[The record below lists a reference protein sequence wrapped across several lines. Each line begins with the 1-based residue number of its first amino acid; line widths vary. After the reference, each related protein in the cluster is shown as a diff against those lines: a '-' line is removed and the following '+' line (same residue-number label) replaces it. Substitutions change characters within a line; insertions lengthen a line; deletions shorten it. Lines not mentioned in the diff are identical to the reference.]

1 MGKRSYMIVAIILA
15 VIAASELY
23 AEEPEVFKLGL
34 MSSFIEPFTSV
45 AETQKKGVLLKVGQ
59 INRSGGL
66 NMPWGKAKVETVIKD
81 DKADIPTGVALF
93 KDMVGKDGIHAL
105 IGLTYNPLMAAINH
119 ECKTSPILFLPA
131 CVPASDSF
139 RKGNPAEGMF
149 SVAFTPWSIGY
160 LAGGCTIKTLA
171 KKNIYFLSRSDSWGG
186 STLEGL
192 KKASETFG
200 GKIVGVSETEK
211 GTQDYIPVLNTVK
224 TASPDAFLS
233 CAFGSDAVMNLK
245 QAHELGLYGKMLIFS
260 TWITN
265 VVASQIPDNALKDLY
280 ALTYY
285 YYGLENFDDREL
297 AKSAKKFTED
307 HIAMWKEPPDAYG
320 AIAYM
325 AADILFQA
333 VEKAGSFEVGT
344 VRGVIA
350 KSHFS
355 TIKGNVYFR
364 EDHQMVSKYMAFLVH
379 GKAAD
384 EKKTTSD
391 IFDVVG
397 YFGGEESLPSLK
409 SLGY

>member
-1 MGKRSYMIVAIILA
+1 MKKESCIIIFVVS
-15 VIAASELY
+15 VIITASALY
-23 AEEPEVFKLGL
+23 AEEPKIFRLGV
-34 MSSFIEPFTSV
+34 MSSFTGTFASV

-59 INRSGGL
+59 INSAGGL
-66 NMPWGKAKVETVIKD
+66 NMPWGKVKIETVIRD

-93 KDMVGKDGIHAL
+93 KEMVGKDGIHAL
-105 IGLTYNPLMAAINH
+105 IGLTYNPLVAAINH
-119 ECKTSPILFLPA
+119 ECKTSPTLFLPA

-139 RKGNPAEGMF
+139 RKGNPADGTF

-160 LAGGCTIKTLA
+160 LAGGCAIKTLA
-171 KKNIYFLSRSDSWGG
+171 KKNIYFLSRSDSWGS

-200 GKIVGVSETEK
+200 GKIIGVSETEK
-211 GTQDYIPVLNTVK
+211 GTQDYMPVLNTVK
-224 TASPDAFLS
+224 AVSPDAFLS
-233 CAFGSDAVMNLK
+233 CAFGSDAVTNLK
-245 QAHELGLYGKMLIFS
+245 QGYNSGLYSKMLIFN

-285 YYGLENFDDREL
+285 YYGLENFEDREL
-297 AKSAKKFTED
+297 AMLAQKITEE
-307 HIAMWKEPPDAYG
+307 HIGMWNEPPDAYG
-320 AIAYM
+320 VIAYM

-333 VEKAGSFEVGT
+333 VEKVGSFEVGK
-344 VRGVIA
+344 VSGVIA

-379 GKAAD
+379 GKASD
-384 EKKTTSD
+384 EKKNKSD
-391 IFDVVG
+391 LFDVVG